1 MSFCGST
8 GKYLLHL
15 LGLRIPNDA
24 CLMFSRRQEVLW
36 NSSLP
41 SYSQQSV
48 RQEAIQAMAD
58 KFAMTMEQVKR
69 KIHTTRSTYNQMRV
83 KVLQAEATGRV
94 YQPMLSWYSQASF
107 LDSVITLR
115 KNRDSLPIHSTSRTS
130 ATDLEEFAKDMD
142 MGDQD
147 SQPRPKRI
155 RNSGSTT
162 TSIRVKVKADTGE
175 LLMEDDT
182 GVDEYHDHNH
192 HHNQQMQNVEYTN
205 LEEEEEGEEEY
216 EEQDAGI
223 EIVQVNRDYT
233 VQQHKKHST
242 TQPAASSAASHPPP
256 LAPAIEVEA
265 PAPPMA
271 KDEIALFCD
280 LMDNQLRALST
291 ATAIETMC
299 KVQSLITQARLEAL
313 MRKKGQD

>member
-1 MSFCGST
+1 M
-8 GKYLLHL
+8 
-15 LGLRIPNDA
+15 
-24 CLMFSRRQEVLW
+24 LW
-36 NSSLP
+36 NSNLP
-41 SYSQQSV
+41 TYSQQSV
-48 RQEAIQAMAD
+48 RQQAIQAMAD
-58 KFAMTMEQVKR
+58 RFAMTMEQVKR

-83 KVLQAEATGRV
+83 KVLQAEASGRV

-130 ATDLEEFAKDMD
+130 ATDLEDFSKDMD
-142 MGDQD
+142 MADQD
-147 SQPRPKRI
+147 SPPRPKRI

-175 LLMEDDT
+175 VLMEDDT
-182 GVDEYHDHNH
+182 GVEEYHHNHNHHH
-192 HHNQQMQNVEYTN
+192 HHNQQTQNVEYTN
-205 LEEEEEGEEEY
+205 LEEEEEEELEY

-223 EIVQVNRDYT
+223 EIVRMNRDYT
-233 VQQHKKHST
+233 VQQHKNHST

-256 LAPAIEVEA
+256 TAPAIEVEP
-265 PAPPMA
+265 PAPPVA

-280 LMDNQLRALST
+280 LMDHQLRALPT

-313 MRKKGQD
+313 MKKKGQD